1 MSVVSASAAPTPLDR
16 WARLRARFD
25 GVLMRPPA
33 PVQLPTAPAA
43 LDPRWQAWCHQADAV
58 AVAAVRAGAGVEAT
72 LDHAM
77 QVLDGSVA
85 LAACGGRL
93 AGWRY
98 RLGLKAREFL
108 QAQPRLADP
117 WDAGWLQPG
126 PAVLAH
132 LAAFQPRRH
141 TLVVV
146 PAAQVAEVL
155 VWLAARPVTVAAPG
169 SLRLRL
175 LLVCP
180 PGQPGLARLEAAL
193 QSQAWAPLSAGLW
206 LE

>member
-1 MSVVSASAAPTPLDR
+1 MSVVSASAAPTPLGR

-25 GVLMRPPA
+25 GGLMRPPA
-33 PVQLPTAPAA
+33 PLQLAAVPAA
-43 LDPRWQAWCHQADAV
+43 LDPRWLTWCHQADAA
-58 AVAAVRAGAGVEAT
+58 AVAAVRAGAGIEAT
-72 LDHAM
+72 LEHAM

-85 LAACGGRL
+85 LVACGGRL
-93 AGWRY
+93 SGWRY

-108 QAQPRLADP
+108 QPQPRLSDP
-117 WDAGWLQPG
+117 WDAGWLRPG
-126 PAVLAH
+126 PAVLAR

-146 PAAQVAEVL
+146 PAAQVAQVL
-155 VWLAARPVTVAAPG
+155 AWLQARPVTVAAPG

-180 PGQPGLARLEAAL
+180 PGQPGLERLEAAL
-193 QSQAWAPLSAGLW
+193 QSRTWAPLSAGLW